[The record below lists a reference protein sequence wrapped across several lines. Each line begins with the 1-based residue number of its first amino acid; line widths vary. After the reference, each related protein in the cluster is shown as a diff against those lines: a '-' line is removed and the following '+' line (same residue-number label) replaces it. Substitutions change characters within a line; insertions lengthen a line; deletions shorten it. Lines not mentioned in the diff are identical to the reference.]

1 MSKSSGSAKQDK
13 DARREAAR
21 AQAEQLRKSQA
32 ARERRSRNILLGV
45 LGGVIVI
52 VVAIGAFIFT
62 QSQKTLLDDFDGAVP
77 ANTDNRGGI
86 SVGNVGTAGTVNEGA
101 PVLQV
106 YLDFMCPYCG
116 QFEEANADDLEKLRT
131 AGDLTVNYHIV
142 SNLDQ
147 ASTTGFSTR
156 ATNAAVTIANDAPEQ
171 FVAFVEG
178 MFANQ
183 PEEGGP
189 GLSDEEIKA
198 IAIEAGVPTEVA
210 DTLADAKFNEWI
222 SVSTQQAKR
231 DGANGTPTVKFEGK
245 KVPQDVMFYNAG
257 VLGAWIAAES
267 GTTLP
272 E

>member
-1 MSKSSGSAKQDK
+1 MSNSSGSAKQDK

-116 QFEEANADDLEKLRT
+116 QFEDANATDLAKLRE
-131 AGDLTVNYHIV
+131 AGDLTVQYHIV

-147 ASTTGFSTR
+147 ASTTGFCSRMERRSIGSSGIDPAYSSVTSRNRVATR
-156 ATNAAVTIANDAPEQ
+156 LRVRKTLSPEFPSRVMLVTTWN
-171 FVAFVEG
+171 
-178 MFANQ
+178 
-183 PEEGGP
+183 
-189 GLSDEEIKA
+189 
-198 IAIEAGVPTEVA
+198 
-210 DTLADAKFNEWI
+210 
-222 SVSTQQAKR
+222 R
-231 DGANGTPTVKFEGK
+231 
-245 KVPQDVMFYNAG
+245 
-257 VLGAWIAAES
+257 
-267 GTTLP
+267 
-272 E
+272 